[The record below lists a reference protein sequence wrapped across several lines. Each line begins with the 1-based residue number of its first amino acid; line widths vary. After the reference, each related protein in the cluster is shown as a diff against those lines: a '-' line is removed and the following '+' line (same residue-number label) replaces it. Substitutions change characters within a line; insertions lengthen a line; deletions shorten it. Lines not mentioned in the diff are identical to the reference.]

1 MKQSTSF
8 WFWDHLRDRDRE
20 RERAMNRKAQEMK
33 IEKGGKVFVHAWA
46 GFCASTTFGTRAGV
60 VLGLLILHPH
70 KNTLE
75 VSKSIEASPVSS
87 CRSALFSSPDSFCI
101 EAWEGLQS
109 SDYCRDPGR
118 EQPLL
123 GQMGLKGTSAVGWPV
138 ESPHFS
144 NNIEGTIVLCARCGQ
159 SSLSNKTVPW
169 SKVWERKE
177 KTSIPA
183 TLRCVK
189 RLVHPKGWF
198 CPHLQGI
205 LFYPR
210 SW

>member
-1 MKQSTSF
+1 M
-8 WFWDHLRDRDRE
+8 RE
-20 RERAMNRKAQEMK
+20 L
-33 IEKGGKVFVHAWA
+33 VFVH
-46 GFCASTTFGTRAGV
+46 
-60 VLGLLILHPH
+60 LQLLAQEQELFLACLSYTHT
-70 KNTLE
+70 NTHW
-75 VSKSIEASPVSS
+75 KSLKAYRGSPVSS
-87 CRSALFSSPDSFCI
+87 CRSTLFSSPDSFCI

-109 SDYCRDPGR
+109 SDYCHDPGR

-177 KTSIPA
+177 KTSIQPHWG
-183 TLRCVK
+183 VK

-205 LFYPR
+205 LFFL
-210 SW
+210 S